1 MDNDPLGRWP
11 RRLLHVK
18 TMTSCPWETGNSYRG
33 VREPLYNVI
42 TYSWG
47 RFAYFDK
54 TERGYSN
61 ASYLA
66 LNGITWQD
74 DMPRMKSQFD
84 ARQLEKIIQI
94 AANSS
99 DTPGDNI
106 GRVEFIWLDIA
117 CINQSKIGGERVD
130 EYFSEIGRQANIFR
144 NANCVFAW
152 LHSFSSGQLSKYV
165 LDLDDLVD
173 RMTTEQ
179 YGTGSTEIGRK
190 GWAIE
195 IRTFLAELTQDHWF
209 TSLWTLQEAFLSSE
223 ARILCADGW
232 TSESA
237 FVRLGHISLWW
248 NIIYGIVDRSHSL
261 DHVEL
266 HGLKQEITAKLGFLE
281 ATRGQNI
288 QAHLRDQPG
297 RGNSLFL
304 LTASHYRTV
313 RAENINDNIYGIMQ
327 VYDLKLGKS
336 SPRHKDGT
344 EYSLDD
350 LEDQLGA
357 GILAKFPIASQLVVQ
372 SGNCPSGKA
381 WRVNPDMTVPP
392 VALTYWKKMVSR
404 SIDVL
409 VSSPS
414 ARLVA
419 ERNPSTGALW
429 VRFYGYTSLLDS
441 LMQHGSTAVGIA
453 KVHSFPLM
461 QVEFDESWLSKFFS
475 ERGQQEPQSNIGLL
489 TWLHE
494 THYHRLPILLL
505 LGRTCLPPKYVDPEE
520 FETLDWGISLIL
532 VRASRSSNSYVRVGF
547 IIWKL
552 SWLRVFEQRYGVIL
566 PHACK
571 EYLDG
576 HGCDWQVE
584 EGFFE

>member
-1 MDNDPLGRWP
+1 MENDPLGRWP

-18 TMTSCPWETGNSYRG
+18 TMTSCPWETGNRYRG
-33 VREPLYNVI
+33 VCEPLYNVI

-54 TERGYSN
+54 TERGYLN
-61 ASYLA
+61 ASYLT

-84 ARQLEKIIQI
+84 ARQLEKIIKI

-99 DTPGDNI
+99 EYPGDNI
-106 GRVEFIWLDIA
+106 RRVEFIWLDIA
-117 CINQSKIGGERVD
+117 CIDQSKIRGERVD

-144 NANCVFAW
+144 GANHVFAW
-152 LHSFSSGQLSKYV
+152 LHSFSSWQLSEYIV
-165 LDLDDLVD
+165 NLDDVD

-179 YGTGSTEIGRK
+179 YGTGSNKTGRE
-190 GWAIE
+190 GWAID
-195 IRTFLAELTQDHWF
+195 IQTSLGELTRDHWF
-209 TSLWTLQEAFLSSE
+209 TSLWTLQEAFLSSD
-223 ARILCADGW
+223 ARILCSDGW
-232 TSESA
+232 ELMSN
-237 FVRLGHISLWW
+237 FVRLGCISFYW
-248 NIIYGIVDRSHSL
+248 NIIYGIVERSHL
-261 DHVEL
+261 LGHVEL
-266 HGLKQEITAKLGFLE
+266 HGLKEDITAKLGFLE

-288 QAHLRDQPG
+288 QTHLQKQPG

-304 LTASHYRTV
+304 LTASHHRTV
-313 RAENINDNIYGIMQ
+313 GAENINDKIYGIMQ

-336 SPRHKDGT
+336 SPRHRDGT
-344 EYSLDD
+344 EYSLED

-357 GILAKFPIASQLVVQ
+357 EILAKFPIASQLVVQ

-381 WRVNPDMTVPP
+381 WRVNSNMIVPP

-429 VRFYGYTSLLDS
+429 VRFNGCTSLLES
-441 LMQHGSTAVGIA
+441 LLKHGSNAVGVA

-461 QVEFDESWLSKFFS
+461 QVEFDEAWLS
-475 ERGQQEPQSNIGLL
+475 
-489 TWLHE
+489 
-494 THYHRLPILLL
+494 
-505 LGRTCLPPKYVDPEE
+505 
-520 FETLDWGISLIL
+520 
-532 VRASRSSNSYVRVGF
+532 
-547 IIWKL
+547 
-552 SWLRVFEQRYGVIL
+552 RVFYGKGSTTGTI
-566 PHACK
+566 
-571 EYLDG
+571 
-576 HGCDWQVE
+576 
-584 EGFFE
+584 